1 MLLTVFISKFATK
14 IPLPSPL
21 LPTSP
26 SPLPLKILIQ
36 EFKDRKMKLCL
47 KEFKKGRSLDHNN
60 RLKGLGHHTDGV
72 LVVAYM
78 DRFTRRPKE
87 GSRMV
92 FTFFRASFHYS
103 LK

>member
-1 MLLTVFISKFATK
+1 MEGAPKKFK
-14 IPLPSPL
+14 N
-21 LPTSP
+21 
-26 SPLPLKILIQ
+26 
-36 EFKDRKMKLCL
+36 RKMKSL

-78 DRFTRRPKE
+78 DRSRPKE

-92 FTFFRASFHYS
+92 LKFLRGSLHYS
-103 LK
+103 LKYSYLLR